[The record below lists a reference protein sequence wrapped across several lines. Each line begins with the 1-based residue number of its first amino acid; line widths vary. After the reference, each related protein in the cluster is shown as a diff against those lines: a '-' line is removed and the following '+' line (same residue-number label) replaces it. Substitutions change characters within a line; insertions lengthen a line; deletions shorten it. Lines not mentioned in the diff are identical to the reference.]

1 MKQIVILT
9 ISIIIYLNCLSQNKQ
24 NIYINVGANNNFSP
38 VWSFSPEV
46 GINYKMAKGGEL
58 GYLIMT
64 DIMGSK
70 TYNIPHYR
78 AKLGKKTTFIGG
90 LSFVNDYSNGR
101 KVSQSYA
108 LGVNYD
114 LDKWKN
120 DKFKMYGGFLY
131 TYQRIYLKIGMNL
144 FKK

>member
-1 MKQIVILT
+1 MKHLSITI
-9 ISIIIYLNCLSQNKQ
+9 ISIIISLSTYCQKQ
-24 NIYINVGANNNFSP
+24 NVYISIGANNNFTP
-38 VWSFSPEV
+38 IWSFSPEIGV
-46 GINYKMAKGGEL
+46 TYKMAKGGEL

-78 AKLGKKTTFIGG
+78 AKLSKRTQFIAG

-101 KVSQSYA
+101 KLTESPA
-108 LGVNYD
+108 LGLNYD
-114 LDKWKN
+114 FDNKPG
-120 DKFKMYGGFLY
+120 DKFKLYGGFLY